1 MCVCSCLKRGEAP
14 STPGFDDVFDVF
26 EVVGDL
32 VGGVTGPIEA
42 AFLLS
47 SVSWVLD
54 TKDWAVRERAA
65 REEPKEEAEV
75 GGRGWGDIEGILY
88 GDGGVAWGGSIRP
101 GGMPRP
107 WGQPG
112 GRPGTPATPGGEAKR
127 EESMGLCPAAEA

>member
-1 MCVCSCLKRGEAP
+1 MCSCLKRGEAP

-26 EVVGDL
+26 DVVGDL

-75 GGRGWGDIEGILY
+75 GGRGTVRLGYYRLFRRISLCFLPFTITGTSESGIKETY
-88 GDGGVAWGGSIRP
+88 W
-101 GGMPRP
+101 
-107 WGQPG
+107 
-112 GRPGTPATPGGEAKR
+112 
-127 EESMGLCPAAEA
+127 LC